1 MLGKRTGNFKVPN
14 ELKYVL
20 IAVVAVAL
28 IWLGIRLVFGVSNP
42 FYVVASDSM
51 VPKLNIGDLLL
62 IQHSNNPSSS
72 SAFNSLKIGNIIVFQ
87 SPFPLPD
94 TGDREII
101 VHRVA
106 GIYKTISDGQRIIR
120 TKGDAN
126 PESIPGIDY
135 PIAEKNYIGRVV
147 LILPGVGLITKTI
160 SPPVNYVLI
169 VIILVILFFLLR
181 KRRQEQRKEGQK
193 LE

>member
-1 MLGKRTGNFKVPN
+1 MLNKNESKVPGAI
-14 ELKYVL
+14 KDIAIVV
-20 IAVVAVAL
+20 IGVAVV
-28 IWLGIRLVFGVSNP
+28 WLGLRFAFGTNNP
-42 FYVVASDSM
+42 FYVVSSGSM
-51 VPKLNIGDLLL
+51 VPTLNINDVLIVKDGTSNLFHNLKVGD
-62 IQHSNNPSSS
+62 
-72 SAFNSLKIGNIIVFQ
+72 IIVFHR
-87 SPFPLPD
+87 PF
-94 TGDREII
+94 GEDRVI

-106 GIYKTISDGQRIIR
+106 QIYNYLGQTIIR

-135 PIAEKNYIGRVV
+135 PIAAKNYIGRVV